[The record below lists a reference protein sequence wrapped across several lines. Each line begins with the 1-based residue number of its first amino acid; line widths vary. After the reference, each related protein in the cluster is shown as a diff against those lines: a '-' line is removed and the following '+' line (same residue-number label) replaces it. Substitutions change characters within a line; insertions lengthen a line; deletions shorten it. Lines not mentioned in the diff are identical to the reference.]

1 MKKNGNKPT
10 GYIIG
15 LTMHSYATFFHR
27 KPLPLPQKTG
37 KTTNMAENLLGKYVW
52 LMDVL
57 LRYKRLTFQEINNLW
72 QRSELGS
79 GDELP
84 LRTFHNHRKAIKDI
98 FDVYIECNRNDGY
111 HYYIDEPERIKNN
124 HLRNWLI
131 SSYATLNQIQADNK
145 LENRILFEN
154 IPSGQTWLTT
164 LAEAMRYNKVLN
176 ITHQGFGKPEA
187 HTFEIEP
194 YALKVVKRRWYVVAR
209 NPYYSEKNKEKKIK
223 PGDVY
228 LVYALDRISDIQDT
242 GKTFKMKKDFD
253 IDQFF
258 EGCCGVITSDE
269 PVQRIVIAAYEGF
282 ADYLRTLPLHES
294 QQEIGGDENAR
305 LFEYYLKPTLDF
317 YLSVLAHGD
326 QIEVLEPE
334 PVRKKCAAKSI
345 SSCLSIRKRPEI
357 QTKDK
362 TARSPARHPTCRPIT
377 PEQTADEKLSAYVK
391 TKHPQHHCRWK
402 QAAQP
407 ADENSSEL

>member
-1 MKKNGNKPT
+1 
-10 GYIIG
+10 
-15 LTMHSYATFFHR
+15 
-27 KPLPLPQKTG
+27 
-37 KTTNMAENLLGKYVW
+37 MAENLLGKYVW

-209 NPYYSEKNKEKKIK
+209 NPY
-223 PGDVY
+223 
-228 LVYALDRISDIQDT
+228 ALDRISDIQDT

-294 QQEIGGDENAR
+294 QHEIGGEGNAT
-305 LFEYYLKPTLDF
+305 LFEYALKPTLDF

-334 PVRKKCAAKSI
+334 EVREEMRRQVQHLLSLYTQKGKTERKK
-345 SSCLSIRKRPEI
+345 
-357 QTKDK
+357 
-362 TARSPARHPTCRPIT
+362 
-377 PEQTADEKLSAYVK
+377 
-391 TKHPQHHCRWK
+391 
-402 QAAQP
+402 
-407 ADENSSEL
+407 